1 MISITA
7 LRMSQTQFTNTS
19 QKAYVLKAN
28 VTGMNTAKNEQFFC
42 WNLEKQ
48 RRAQNIIKITY
59 C

>member
-1 MISITA
+1 
-7 LRMSQTQFTNTS
+7 MSQTQFTNTS